1 VAAAFVAATLAFTAV
16 PAQAH
21 TSSPRDVQSSA
32 YRGKF
37 YNPRYESIRKCI
49 VHRESRGHYGI
60 VNRSSGAAGAYQL
73 MPPLRRYAAKKMGS
87 SWLGNIPANQWSRY
101 NQDRAFYAIVH
112 YEGLKHWRGGNIR
125 CW

>member
-21 TSSPRDVQSSA
+21 TDSPREVKSSA

-37 YNPRYESIRKCI
+37 YNPRYESVRKCI
-49 VHRESRGHYGI
+49 VHRESRGHYGV
-60 VNRSSGAAGAYQL
+60 VNRYSGAGGAYQL
-73 MPPLRRYAAKKMGS
+73 MPPLRRFAAKKMGDP
-87 SWLGNIPANQWSRY
+87 WLANIPANRWSRRQ
-101 NQDRAFYAIVH
+101 QDNAFYAIVH

-125 CW
+125 CF